1 MVNLGTLRLV
11 SVVARYKSG
20 QPANRSKTVKKRTY
34 ASRTPQARSYKRPSR
49 MVEQGAGMGNVLRG
63 VARVVGAG
71 GKARAAAGR
80 PKPNPGSR
88 TAKKQQA
95 AKKTTVKK
103 TSGRKPAQKDV
114 LTRGE
119 QAQKRAEQAASRARQ
134 KGNIKGSLKPSA
146 EAAKRGAK
154 DTARARAAKAR
165 REKARKRPARIAG
178 ATAAGVGFGAAAG
191 GAAIAGMNKSKSRP
205 KRFRK

>member
-1 MVNLGTLRLV
+1 MVAYFLPKKKV
-11 SVVARYKSG
+11 SVVARYRSG

-49 MVEQGAGMGNVLRG
+49 MAEQGAGMGNVLRG

-71 GKARAAAGR
+71 GKARAAAGK

-88 TAKKQQA
+88 TAKKNT
-95 AKKTTVKK
+95 AKKTTAKK
-103 TSGRKPAQKDV
+103 TTGRKPAQKDV

-119 QAQKRAEQAASRARQ
+119 QAQLR
-134 KGNIKGSLKPSA
+134 A
-146 EAAKRGAK
+146 EAAKKRAMARGDYRGAAK
-154 DTARARAAKAR
+154 QAQKRLDADAKSRQAAKAR
-165 REKARKRPARIAG
+165 QSRRDKARKRPARIAG
-178 ATAAGVGFGAAAG
+178 GTAAGVGFGAAAG

>member
-1 MVNLGTLRLV
+1 
-11 SVVARYKSG
+11 
-20 QPANRSKTVKKRTY
+20 
-34 ASRTPQARSYKRPSR
+34 

-71 GKARAAAGR
+71 GKARAAAGK

-88 TAKKQQA
+88 TAKKQTA
-95 AKKTTVKK
+95 AKKTT
-103 TSGRKPAQKDV
+103 GRKPAQKDV

-119 QAQKRAEQAASRARQ
+119 QAQLRADNARKRAVARGDRSAASKQADKSRA
-134 KGNIKGSLKPSA
+134 A
-146 EAAKRGAK
+146 GAK

-165 REKARKRPARIAG
+165 RDKAQKRPGRIAAG
-178 ATAAGVGFGAAAG
+178 TAAGVGFGGAAG
-191 GAAIAGMNKSKSRP
+191 GAVIIKAGQKPKP